1 MMKALTILFT
11 KFEGRNDPL
20 IIYYGTEDF
29 MSQSKTI
36 YNEDY
41 GDFRTR
47 QPMNFIFEKMKDLFN
62 N

>member
-1 MMKALTILFT
+1 MKALTILFT

>member
-1 MMKALTILFT
+1 
-11 KFEGRNDPL
+11 
-20 IIYYGTEDF
+20 

-47 QPMNFIFEKMKDLFN
+47 QTMNFIFEKMKDLFN